1 MLIFLLEK
9 FMISFRI
16 KFLKEDFKKYG
27 GLILGKIFI
36 LSTKLLKINIIIL
49 IKLKLILVK
58 LLEKMDELLP
68 KKKFLK

>member
-1 MLIFLLEK
+1 MLIFPLEK

-36 LSTKLLKINIIIL
+36 LSMKLLKISIIIL

-58 LLEKMDELLP
+58 LLEKMDELLL